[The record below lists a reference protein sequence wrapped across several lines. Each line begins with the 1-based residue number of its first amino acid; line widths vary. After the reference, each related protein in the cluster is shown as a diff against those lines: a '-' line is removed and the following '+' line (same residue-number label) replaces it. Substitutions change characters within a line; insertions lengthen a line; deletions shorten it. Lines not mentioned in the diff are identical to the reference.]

1 VTDAM
6 VEIWQANQ
14 AGRYNV
20 PKDARED
27 LPLDTEM
34 VSGFGR
40 FEL

>member
-6 VEIWQANQ
+6 VGIWQANQ
-14 AGRYNV
+14 AGRYNG